1 MPVSAQWRGALG
13 RSFMQGSVRGW
24 ARRRGVIAA
33 CAASILASMPAA
45 VPCAA
50 ASEPVADFALKALD
64 GRNYRLSEYRSEVVA
79 LVFWASWCG
88 GCRAEMQRFDTLH
101 ATYADAGLVVLGIN
115 VDDDRA
121 RAQAIAA
128 ATGTRYPQLL
138 DADKRLGRAFG
149 LERLPMAVL
158 IDRNG
163 VARFEYGELDARG
176 ERQMLGELRMLLDE

>member
-1 MPVSAQWRGALG
+1 MT
-13 RSFMQGSVRGW
+13 
-24 ARRRGVIAA
+24 
-33 CAASILASMPAA
+33 A
-45 VPCAA
+45 VTPCAGA
-50 ASEPVADFALKALD
+50 AEPVEDFALKALD

-88 GCRAEMQRFDTLH
+88 GCRGEMQRFDTLH

-115 VDDDRA
+115 VDDDRS
-121 RAQAIAA
+121 RAEAIAA